1 MPTHPSKPHASTRH
15 HQARAAAAHPHAP
28 KPARR
33 ADHLRRA
40 GALAICLALLGAGC
54 SHAANRTTY
63 TPTWTP
69 PATASASATPT
80 LSPQQAAARATALAM
95 DKPQAYTPEFT
106 PDGAAQAATYFLE
119 LVPYVG
125 ATGDLDAWKKMSDDN
140 CEFCNGVGADAS
152 EIHDAGGWTDPWE
165 QEITP
170 LEWWTD
176 QDDPNRYVVRA
187 QVKSEGY
194 TEHPAPSTSSQQ
206 VGGFDRELLIQ
217 LYWNG
222 DDWTV
227 EALQISND
235 EESE

>member
-1 MPTHPSKPHASTRH
+1 M
-15 HQARAAAAHPHAP
+15 
-28 KPARR
+28 
-33 ADHLRRA
+33 RRA

-106 PDGAAQAATYFLE
+106 PDGAAQAATYFLN
-119 LVPYVG
+119 LYPYVH

-140 CEFCNGVGADAS
+140 CEFCAKVITNATARHES
-152 EIHDAGGWTDPWE
+152 GGWADPWE

-187 QVKSEGY
+187 QVASEAHTGRS
-194 TEHPAPSTSSQQ
+194 A
-206 VGGFDRELLIQ
+206 
-217 LYWNG
+217 NG
-222 DDWTV
+222 DVTTV
-227 EALQISND
+227 ESSDSIFLVQLRWVDNDWLIEEVAL
-235 EESE
+235 EEGDTE

>member
-40 GALAICLALLGAGC
+40 GALAICLTLLGAGC

-106 PDGAAQAATYFLE
+106 PDGAAQAATYFLN
-119 LVPYVG
+119 LYPYVY

-140 CEFCNGVGADAS
+140 CEFCNNVITNAT
-152 EIHDAGGWTDPWE
+152 ELHDAGGWADPWE

-187 QVKSEGY
+187 KTSFDVHSTHSGDGVEVTHTEGAD
-194 TEHPAPSTSSQQ
+194 EI
-206 VGGFDRELLIQ
+206 LLIQ
-217 LYWNG
+217 MLWKNSTWSVEIVDIEDAG
-222 DDWTV
+222 D
-227 EALQISND
+227 SK
-235 EESE
+235 